1 MITQDMYKEI
11 LGISQYGNPTNQH
24 GNTISQARKR
34 KSAQIFNATFTNDV
48 GYKKVYI
55 LTERDGWQWVDAKY
69 SKHQTPTLSNME
81 TDYYLQFRPTYEQDN
96 PVNYPVGTYVF
107 IPNEDTDMIPF
118 DKSDEDYPN
127 PKNPIQQ
134 CIKEFSPYY
143 PNSELWNNLW
153 MVTYRDY
160 DTEFI
165 RYSILKCNHVFRW
178 INDGKMYNVA
188 GALRIRSSYTAGLWS
203 ADYMVQLDNVTQG
216 YIPNLSY
223 IYKDKLDE
231 YRLGDTNKLVLDTR
245 FMFSTNP
252 EQPKCYL
259 ISKVMEMA
267 PKGII
272 DVTFK
277 QDTFDE
283 KRDNPEL
290 FCCNYYDDSGE
301 AVVDITPTPSK
312 PTETDKCELYQYSMD
327 EDGNAVKNETVQPLQ
342 IGGTTYYS
350 CEYGSENPDAIWTIE
365 CIDDI
370 SDNEKTYYCKML
382 KLTIY
387 DDENVAIAVSRANS
401 VIGHKFRLTVVNN
414 NNANETASL
423 DLEVSG

>member
-1 MITQDMYKEI
+1 
-11 LGISQYGNPTNQH
+11 
-24 GNTISQARKR
+24 
-34 KSAQIFNATFTNDV
+34 
-48 GYKKVYI
+48 
-55 LTERDGWQWVDAKY
+55 
-69 SKHQTPTLSNME
+69 
-81 TDYYLQFRPTYEQDN
+81 
-96 PVNYPVGTYVF
+96 
-107 IPNEDTDMIPF
+107 
-118 DKSDEDYPN
+118 
-127 PKNPIQQ
+127 
-134 CIKEFSPYY
+134 
-143 PNSELWNNLW
+143 
-153 MVTYRDY
+153 
-160 DTEFI
+160 
-165 RYSILKCNHVFRW
+165 
-178 INDGKMYNVA
+178 
-188 GALRIRSSYTAGLWS
+188 
-203 ADYMVQLDNVTQG
+203 MVQLDNVSEG
-216 YIPNLSY
+216 LIPNLSY

-231 YRLGDTNKLVLDTR
+231 YGLDDTNKLMLETR
-245 FMFSTNP
+245 FILSTNP
-252 EQPKCYL
+252 EQPKCYSA
-259 ISKVMEMA
+259 SKIMEMT
-267 PKGII
+267 PKGML

-277 QDTFDE
+277 QGTFDE

-290 FCCNYYDDSGE
+290 FCCNYYDDNGE
-301 AVVDITPTPSK
+301 AVVDIAPTPSE

-327 EDGNAVKNETVQPLQ
+327 DDGNAVKNETVQSLQ